1 MVAQNTADERL
12 YDLLTVR
19 VVEGLDP
26 AEQEELRQLTA
37 RHPDVDPDGLER
49 AAAALAIAALPI
61 EPMPAG
67 LRARVEADAAAW
79 FAGRDDAPP
88 TAVVTQFPAAAKPVT
103 AAPKPVTAWGGWLA
117 AAAALVIAVTGWL
130 QVDQLAEDRTA
141 LAARQAALESAVAR
155 LERELDATE
164 SALAA
169 AREASPGQLLAALE
183 AQPGTQVVPW
193 STTDDPAASGAEGA
207 VFWNDA
213 AQAGLMRFR
222 GLQANDPATA
232 QYQLWIFDAERDDRF
247 PVDGGVFD
255 VPPGVDEILVPIRA
269 RLPVGEAVL
278 FAITVEPPG
287 GVVVSSRERIALVA
301 QPGA

>member
-1 MVAQNTADERL
+1 MAARNTADERL
-12 YDLLTVR
+12 YDLLSLR
-19 VVEGLDP
+19 VVEGLEP

-37 RHPDVDPDGLER
+37 SHPEVDPDAFER
-49 AAAALAIAALPI
+49 VAAALAIAGLPV

-88 TAVVTQFPAAAKPVT
+88 TAVVTQFPVP
-103 AAPKPVTAWGGWLA
+103 PKPVTAWGGWLA

-130 QVDQLAEDRTA
+130 QVDRLAEDRTA
-141 LAARQAALESAVAR
+141 LAARQAVLESAVAR

-164 SALAA
+164 TALAA
-169 AREASPGQLLAALE
+169 ARDASPGQLLAALE
-183 AQPGTQVVPW
+183 EQPGTRVVPW

-213 AQAGLMRFR
+213 AQAGLMQFR

-255 VPPGVDEILVPIRA
+255 VPPGVHEVLVPIRA